1 MFLTPETLTIGDR
14 LEGKILRQRN
24 PVIQSKAGDLPE
36 GWYFYDAIAE
46 LGRFPKNELPTGYIV
61 FSDGVKKMEEG
72 LAKPL
77 ISLKEGPKFYNVT
90 DLSGHTWNH
99 KSDFKYRLVWNLDIQ
114 AWDILNWHLFPDAL
128 LGEFW

>member
-1 MFLTPETLTIGDR
+1 MFFSPETLTIGDQ
-14 LEGKILRQRN
+14 LAGKILGQN
-24 PVIQSKAGDLPE
+24 PVVYAKDGKLPM
-36 GWYFYDAIAE
+36 GWYFHIPLENGKSRLQVD
-46 LGRFPKNELPTGYIV
+46 LPTGYIV
-61 FSDGVKKMEEG
+61 FSDGVREMEEG

-99 KSDFKYRLVWNLDIQ
+99 KSDFQYRLVWNLGLEVF
-114 AWDILNWHLFPDAL
+114 LNWHSFPTVL